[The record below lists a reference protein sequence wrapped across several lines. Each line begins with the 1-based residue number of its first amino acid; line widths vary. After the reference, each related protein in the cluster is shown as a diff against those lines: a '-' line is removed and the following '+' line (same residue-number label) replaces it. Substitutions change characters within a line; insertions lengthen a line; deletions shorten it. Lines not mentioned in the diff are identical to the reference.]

1 MIKKYF
7 LLLLLNLSLIY
18 ISNSILTFY
27 HTYRI
32 ELLFYTAMIFLFA
45 GIFLQIKLIIE
56 VYKNLKTMKL

>member
-7 LLLLLNLSLIY
+7 LLLIMNLSLIY

-27 HTYRI
+27 HTHMI
-32 ELLFYTAMIFLFA
+32 ELLFFIAMIFLFT
-45 GIFLQIKLIIE
+45 GVFLQVKLLIE